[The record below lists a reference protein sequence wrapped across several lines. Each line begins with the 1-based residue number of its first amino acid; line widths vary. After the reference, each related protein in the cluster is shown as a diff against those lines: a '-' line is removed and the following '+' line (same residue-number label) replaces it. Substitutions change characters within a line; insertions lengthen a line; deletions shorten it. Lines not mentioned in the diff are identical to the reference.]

1 MQVAKLFELPLI
13 TGPQQLFGIECEVE
27 SLDTRR
33 EWNVPDGVEIHEDGS
48 LRNNGR
54 EFVTDPSNITDT
66 LCMFSDLYKGL
77 KFVDASVAFSP
88 RTSLHVH
95 VNCLDLDELAVK
107 RIVMFYALFE
117 EAFFK
122 IVHQSRRDNI
132 HCVALTETF
141 LPAHYHMALRPLVG
155 RWSKYTALNLLP
167 LSKLGTLE
175 FRHMHG
181 HNDVPTLAAWLGVL
195 DRLFILGKTTE
206 LDARSLTQT
215 NILTW
220 FSFLFGPHPEFA
232 RLYPQLS
239 SITRNSLI
247 DVKLGM

>member
-1 MQVAKLFELPLI
+1 MQVAKLFELLPRS
-13 TGPQQLFGIECEVE
+13 GPSQLFGIECEIE

-33 EWNVPDGVEIHEDGS
+33 AGALPDGVEIHEDGS
-48 LRNNGR
+48 LRNSGR
-54 EFVTDPSNITDT
+54 EFVTCPSTLQDT
-66 LCMFSDLYKGL
+66 MSMFTKLQAGL
-77 KFVDASVAFSP
+77 KFIDKEKAFSP

-95 VNCLDLDELAVK
+95 ANCLDLDEQQVR

-122 IVHQSRRDNI
+122 LVDPNRRNNI
-132 HCVALTETF
+132 HCVALTETP
-141 LPAHYHMALRPLVG
+141 LPSYYNLNLRNLVG

-181 HNDVPTLAAWLGVL
+181 HDNPEELAAWLGVL

-206 LDARSLTQT
+206 LTPQSLTQT
-215 NILTW
+215 NLMTW
-220 FSFLFGPHPEFA
+220 FSFLFGPHPSFA
-232 RLYPQLS
+232 QLYRQLGE
-239 SITRNSLI
+239 ITRNSLI